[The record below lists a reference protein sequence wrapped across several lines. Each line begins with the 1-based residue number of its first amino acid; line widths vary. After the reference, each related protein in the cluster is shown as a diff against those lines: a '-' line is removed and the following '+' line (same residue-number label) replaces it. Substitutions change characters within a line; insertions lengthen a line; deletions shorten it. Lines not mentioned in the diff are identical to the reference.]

1 MAISKVTGGGILDNS
16 VTDADINSSK
26 LNGVASSAN
35 NYTHPNHSGDV
46 VSSADGATVIQTDAV
61 DIAML
66 SATGSPGSTTFLRGD
81 NSWAAAGSTSASD
94 LTSGTIPAARIG
106 DDVITADKLANSINS
121 AIAANTSKTGITS
134 SQANAITANTAKTGI
149 TSSQATAITAALPK
163 AGGTLTGD
171 ISMGANEINTNNNIN
186 FADNGKARFGTGN
199 DLQIYHD
206 ATRSYIT
213 NSTDSI
219 RINSAGLEVNSADG
233 SESLASFYGNGAV
246 NLRHNNVVKVATT
259 TGGVQFSGGVLFGSD
274 TATANTLDDYEEGT
288 FTMAIQDWSNAT
300 FSMGTIHV
308 AKYTKVGN
316 KVTIWFKGQVVSDSA
331 TPGGGDLKFS
341 GFPYP
346 TEGGKSIFVNPI
358 FDHTTTN
365 QTNAWLH
372 FYGNGAYLYNL
383 NSAGNPVDMTASLGG
398 TTNMGLSFTY
408 MTA

>member
-163 AGGTLTGD
+163 AGGTLTGATNLTVNQTANTQFSIVNNSGGTTAAASLKVQTGGAASGD
-171 ISMGANEINTNNNIN
+171 PFIHINNEVQHISIGIDNSDGDKFKISDATTLGSNDRFVINTAGVVSIPQ
-186 FADNGKARFGTGN
+186 GIELGSG
-199 DLQIYHD
+199 ID
-206 ATRSYIT
+206 AT
-213 NSTDSI
+213 
-219 RINSAGLEVNSADG
+219 A
-233 SESLASFYGNGAV
+233 
-246 NLRHNNVVKVATT
+246 
-259 TGGVQFSGGVLFGSD
+259 
-274 TATANTLDDYEEGT
+274 ANTLDDYEEGT
-288 FTMAIQDWSNAT
+288 WTPSLVSGAGVSI
-300 FSMGTIHV
+300 GTV
-308 AKYTKVGN
+308 YANSYTKIGRLCTLTAAF
-316 KVTIWFKGQVVSDSA
+316 KVNASNNPTDYDVRFGGFPFSFAAFDNGGYPISMIYSYKA
-331 TPGGGDLKFS
+331 TPTLHMTRTGHVYYQNSTVGG
-341 GFPYP
+341 
-346 TEGGKSIFVNPI
+346 N
-358 FDHTTTN
+358 
-365 QTNAWLH
+365 NA
-372 FYGNGAYLYNL
+372 A
-383 NSAGNPVDMTASLGG
+383 PLGG
-398 TTNMGLSFTY
+398 ALLNGTNYLSFAFTY
-408 MTA
+408 LTT

>member
-163 AGGTLTGD
+163 AGGTLTGATNLTVNQTANTQFSIVNNSGGTTAAASLKLQTGGGASGD
-171 ISMGANEINTNNNIN
+171 PFIHINNEVQHISIGIDNSDGDKFKISDATTLGSNDRFVINTAGVVSIPQ
-186 FADNGKARFGTGN
+186 GIELGSG
-199 DLQIYHD
+199 ID
-206 ATRSYIT
+206 AT
-213 NSTDSI
+213 
-219 RINSAGLEVNSADG
+219 A
-233 SESLASFYGNGAV
+233 
-246 NLRHNNVVKVATT
+246 
-259 TGGVQFSGGVLFGSD
+259 
-274 TATANTLDDYEEGT
+274 ANTLDDYEEGT
-288 FTMAIQDWSNAT
+288 WTPAVASNT
-300 FSMGTIHV
+300 TSCSMGQIYTSH
-308 AKYTKVGN
+308 YTKIGN
-316 KVTIWFKGQVVSDSA
+316 VVKLYTSFDIDSSA
-331 TPGGGDLKFS
+331 NPGTGNLRFT
-341 GFPYP
+341 GFPFALKTLGEGSFLISLYYNYKVAP
-346 TEGGKSIFVNPI
+346 MVFMSKGGYTYYTNTTVNGNNLRNLTETIGQN
-358 FDHTTTN
+358 TTN
-365 QTNAWLH
+365 VMGMQ
-372 FYGNGAYLYNL
+372 FSYLTD
-383 NSAGNPVDMTASLGG
+383 A
-398 TTNMGLSFTY
+398 
-408 MTA
+408 